1 MQLYKIDKAIE
12 EAINLGTDLETGELL
27 SIDEVEA
34 LMLEKQTKIENI
46 ACWIKNLKS
55 DLEALKAERDSFNQR
70 IKQTNTK
77 LVSLTA
83 YLEFCLNGEK
93 FESEK
98 CKITYRKS
106 ETVEIENEPAFLGWA
121 EEYGDEYLRYKTPEI
136 DKTKLKESIKHGA
149 EIPFVELKE
158 HQNMQIK

>member
-12 EAINLGTDLETGELL
+12 DAINLGTDLETGELL

-77 LVSLTA
+77 LVSLMA

-106 ETVEIENEPAFLGWA
+106 ETVEIDNERMFMEWA
-121 EEYGDEYLRYKTPEI
+121 EQNDTCLRYTAPEI
-136 DKTKLKESIKHGA
+136 DKAKVKDLLKKGE
-149 EIPFVELKE
+149 EIPYARLEE

>member
-12 EAINLGTDLETGELL
+12 DAINLGTDLETGELL

-106 ETVEIENEPAFLGWA
+106 ETVEIDNERMFMEWA
-121 EEYGDEYLRYKTPEI
+121 EQNDTCLRYAAPEI
-136 DKTKLKESIKHGA
+136 DKAKVKDLLKKGE
-149 EIPFVELKE
+149 EIPYARLEE